1 MRFGVCNSPSD
12 NGNHHQNQAQRLSG
26 LGDVDIAGNL
36 YLRTYTYYSC
46 GNKQQ
51 NQNKNQD
58 TYRSDMPKLR
68 KQVEGVTSQR
78 QGGMSMK
85 KFNKSLILP
94 IIYAS
99 LSIFVFIFNLTND
112 YLGDWVYIFSPI
124 MFVASMAAIILI
136 VIFNLD
142 LKKNF
147 LIYIISVL
155 VSAAGIFISLFTGDY
170 ILVSILLLIAQSI
183 IYWLRK
189 ASKSEIIVWLLLNP
203 VYHFLISLLLL
214 VRIIMY

>member
-1 MRFGVCNSPSD
+1 
-12 NGNHHQNQAQRLSG
+12 
-26 LGDVDIAGNL
+26 
-36 YLRTYTYYSC
+36 
-46 GNKQQ
+46 
-51 NQNKNQD
+51 
-58 TYRSDMPKLR
+58 
-68 KQVEGVTSQR
+68 
-78 QGGMSMK
+78 MK

-112 YLGDWVYIFSPI
+112 YFGDWAYIFSPI
-124 MFVASMAAIILI
+124 MFTASMAAIILI
-136 VIFNLD
+136 VIIKLN

-155 VSAAGIFISLFTGDY
+155 VSAAGIFISLFTGGY
-170 ILVSILLLIAQSI
+170 ILILIVSILLLIAQSI

-214 VRIIMY
+214 VNIIVY